1 MDTTLWIALG
11 VAAVALVL
19 YLVTML
25 GFYVRS
31 RELDQQVDRSKLKPW
46 IDDKEW

>member
-11 VAAVALVL
+11 LAVGAVVL
-19 YLVTML
+19 YLLTLL
-25 GFYVRS
+25 GFYLRS

-46 IDDKEW
+46 VDDEK

>member
-11 VAAVALVL
+11 IAVGAVVWYVL
-19 YLVTML
+19 AMR
-25 GFYVRS
+25 GFYLRS

>member
-11 VAAVALVL
+11 VAVGAVVL
-19 YLVTML
+19 YLLAML
-25 GFYVRS
+25 GFYQRS

-46 IDDKEW
+46 VDDEEW

>member
-11 VAAVALVL
+11 VAAGAVAL
-19 YLVTML
+19 YLFTML

-46 IDDKEW
+46 VDDKES